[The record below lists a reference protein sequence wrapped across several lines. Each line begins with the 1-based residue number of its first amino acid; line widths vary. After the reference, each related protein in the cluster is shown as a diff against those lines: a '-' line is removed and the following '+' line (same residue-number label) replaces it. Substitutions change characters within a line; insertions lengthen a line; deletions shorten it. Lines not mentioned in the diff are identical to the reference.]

1 MKSKPK
7 VPQYA
12 IAEKLGLSRSTVSKV
27 FANRQDVS
35 VETRDRVLQLA
46 NKLGYS
52 HHRENREPPTKAG
65 PRVGVLVRRGLETPS
80 NYIADY
86 LYSLSEAAMHAE
98 ATLVLHYVPA
108 TISER
113 DFFQKTELHPV
124 AMRNSNLDAL
134 LLAGPWTEQGLGLAA
149 QLLPTTAITF
159 GSQHADIDTVEPDTF
174 GAVRAVVEHLS
185 EFGHQKVAFVGL
197 CPEMHWSVERF
208 GGFVAAAFVNGLE
221 FEPDQVIHVEA
232 ELLCDQLQDDAW
244 KSCLA
249 HISRLITTCQVTALV
264 CSSDWAAFYV
274 YKGLAALGFKVP
286 RDVSLIGFDD
296 AEIVSMGCPPIT
308 SVHVPRDTLA
318 QLAISRIARRFH
330 DSSIPLKRSL
340 YPCQLVDNGTT
351 AAVGELQIKS

>member
-35 VETRDRVLQLA
+35 VETRDRVLQQA
-46 NKLGYS
+46 SRMGYS
-52 HHRENREPPTKAG
+52 HHRENREVRQKDG
-65 PRVGVLVRRGLETPS
+65 PRVGVLVRRGLETPAD
-80 NYIADY
+80 YIADY

-124 AMRNSNLDAL
+124 AMRNSHLDAL

-174 GAVRAVVEHLS
+174 CAVRSIVEHLCDLN
-185 EFGHQKVAFVGL
+185 HRKVAFIGL

-208 GGFVAAAFVNGLE
+208 GGFVAAAFANGLE
-221 FEPDQVIHVEA
+221 FEPDMVVHIEA
-232 ELLCDQLQDDAW
+232 GLLCDQSQDDAW
-244 KSCLA
+244 ASALSY
-249 HISRLITTCQVTALV
+249 ISRLIAKREVTALV
-264 CSSDWAAFYV
+264 CSSDWAAFHV
-274 YKGLAALGFKVP
+274 YRGLAALGLKVP
-286 RDVSLIGFDD
+286 EDVSLVGFDNS
-296 AEIVSMGCPPIT
+296 EIVSMGCPPVT
-308 SVHVPRDTLA
+308 SIYISRETLA
-318 QLAISRIARRFH
+318 QQAIARIARKFQNPSMPSR
-330 DSSIPLKRSL
+330 RSL

-351 AAVGELQIKS
+351 AAV